1 MIAMWEVLTALCF
14 ILQDYLWELAF
25 GSNWFGIEHEGSYAA
40 VTVSRK
46 RLLCIVCDQQ
56 KCQHVKFAEQLL
68 GDESTAVPDAVGKLA
83 LILAASGKC
92 GTK

>member
-1 MIAMWEVLTALCF
+1 MGGFNSLVF

-56 KCQHVKFAEQLL
+56 KCRHVKFAEQLL

-92 GTK
+92 HTK